1 MAFQATVIAPI
12 SLKPGINIDEGEG
25 AQMLAY
31 GLKTISEQPGFQDCF
46 YGLQLEHP
54 DMLDLL
60 MGRIDHSSLLLTCSR
75 GIQTGIQWTITSD
88 LRTPPNTTL
97 SCRSWE
103 KVSSL
108 ARPTCITSA

>member
-1 MAFQATVIAPI
+1 MLRSYHIDYKATHDRNLKSRSAWFVNVKFQLGFTSDQLRAMAFQATVIAPI
-12 SLKPGINIDEGEG
+12 SLKPGTTIDEGEG

-60 MGRIDHSSLLLTCSR
+60 TGRIYHNSLLLTHS
-75 GIQTGIQWTITSD
+75 
-88 LRTPPNTTL
+88 
-97 SCRSWE
+97 
-103 KVSSL
+103 
-108 ARPTCITSA
+108 